1 MKTGNISQGSNL
13 LRQAK
18 VVHEEKAPNKKEQNK
33 PVEEKVDLS
42 TRTSSLL
49 PHVPP
54 TYEEVIELLY
64 GTDFSALKDIEW
76 ISQEGRSSLQ
86 SLL

>member
-1 MKTGNISQGSNL
+1 MKTGNISQGGNL

-18 VVHEEKAPNKKEQNK
+18 VVHEEKAPGKKEPNK

-42 TRTSSLL
+42 TRTSSSL
-49 PHVPP
+49 PHVPQ
-54 TYEEVIELLY
+54 TYKEVIELLY
-64 GTDFSALKDIEW
+64 GTDFSVLKNIEW

-86 SLL
+86 DLL